1 MKSWVITFFICVFAI
16 KLIYAQQIE
25 LTPDNLQ
32 ANKVYMSMEKFEG
45 REVVKVSKD
54 TTVKEIDEPTFA
66 RIKNLDFKDGVIE
79 VNILSKLL
87 PSASPSDRGFIG
99 LAFRI
104 NESNNKFEC
113 IYIRPTNGRA
123 NEQVRRNHAIQY
135 FSYPDFKFPRLRK
148 ESPEQYE
155 SYSDMG
161 LNEWIKLKIIV
172 KGTRASLYLNNNK
185 QPSLIINDL
194 KHGENM
200 SGAIGLFVD
209 VGTEGYFSDLK
220 ISKK

>member
-1 MKSWVITFFICVFAI
+1 MKNWVITFFICVFAT
-16 KLIYAQQIE
+16 KLILAQQIK

-45 REVVKVSKD
+45 REVVKVSKNS
-54 TTVKEIDEPTFA
+54 TVKEIDEPTFV
-66 RIKNLDFKDGVIE
+66 RIKKLDFKDGIIE

-104 NESNNKFEC
+104 NESNSKFEC

-161 LNEWIKLKIIV
+161 LNEWIKLKVFV

-220 ISKK
+220 FSKK